1 MVKGE
6 LTQMEERDEASKVE
20 KAPRAS
26 TVGKPRNKTWQKEA
40 HAPLP
45 KWHRHQ
51 GSSND
56 CGPYSV
62 MFVANSLRDAAVIDG
77 DALARRM
84 EGPVSVRRT
93 LIPMRVRGWAT
104 FTWGVALALR
114 QEGFRARWR
123 VAASLRDL
131 WANLTRGW
139 ATIVLVGEP
148 FRRRN
153 GKFDG
158 WSHYK
163 VLYAWDPEEGFAFVD
178 PYAESDVVYTYQTEQ
193 AFLREWT
200 AMGRQLIEV
209 RG

>member
-1 MVKGE
+1 
-6 LTQMEERDEASKVE
+6 
-20 KAPRAS
+20 
-26 TVGKPRNKTWQKEA
+26 
-40 HAPLP
+40 
-45 KWHRHQ
+45 
-51 GSSND
+51 
-56 CGPYSV
+56 
-62 MFVANSLRDAAVIDG
+62 
-77 DALARRM
+77 
-84 EGPVSVRRT
+84 
-93 LIPMRVRGWAT
+93 VRGWAT
-104 FTWGVALALR
+104 FPWGVALALR

-131 WANLTRGW
+131 WANLNRGW

-178 PYAESDVVYTYQTEQ
+178 TYAESDVVYTYQTEQ